1 MSINATPTAAQP
13 SPTKRAAAF
22 FDVDN
27 TVIRGASAFHLAVA
41 LLRRGFFKPHDL
53 ITFAWHNMRYLTFGE
68 NRRQIAT
75 VRARALEIV
84 KGRSAAEIIAVG
96 EDVWDQVLS
105 LRIFPGTQAI
115 LNEHLDA
122 GHEVWL
128 VTATPHEIGSLIATR
143 IGATGA
149 LGTVGETENG
159 FYTGRLLGDL
169 MHGQAKA
176 EAIEKLA
183 EERGLDLEASFA
195 YSDSFNDLPLLNA
208 VGAPCA
214 INPDRKLR
222 KHARDKFW
230 PIREFR
236 RRRRFAI
243 RSIGGASIAGA
254 IWAIRTALKAGR
266 RVDNT

>member
-1 MSINATPTAAQP
+1 MPINATPAAAQP
-13 SPTKRAAAF
+13 PQPEQVAAF

-41 LLRRGFFKPHDL
+41 LLKRGFFKPRDL
-53 ITFAWHNMRYLTFGE
+53 ITFTWHNLRYLTFGE
-68 NRRQIAT
+68 NKNQIAT

-84 KGRSAAEIIAVG
+84 KGHSAAEILAVG

-115 LNEHLDA
+115 LNEHLAA

-128 VTATPHEIGSLIATR
+128 VTATPQEIGGLIATR

-149 LGTVGETENG
+149 LGTVGETKDG
-159 FYTGRLLGDL
+159 IYTGRLYGDL

-176 EAIEKLA
+176 DAIKTLA
-183 EERGLDLEASFA
+183 EERDLDLQASFA
-195 YSDSFNDLPLLNA
+195 YSDSYNDLPLLNA

-214 INPDRKLR
+214 INPDRRLR
-222 KHARDKFW
+222 KHAREKFW

-243 RSIGGASIAGA
+243 RGLGGASVAGA
-254 IWAIRTALKAGR
+254 IWAVRAALKAGR
-266 RVDNT
+266 RVDHT